1 MAIILLIGFD
11 DLTANLIKPLIVQEN
26 HKFEV
31 RSMDPASI
39 SIAGVDVILAS
50 GDDKNCLKLLVAL
63 RARHS
68 SIPFIVVNRL
78 PETARWL
85 EALEAGATDYWAAPF
100 ERVQLRWLLGSALIH
115 THRAAA

>member
-1 MAIILLIGFD
+1 MANILLIGFD
-11 DLTANLIKPLIVQEN
+11 RVTTEHLGRLVVQEL

-31 RSMDPASI
+31 RSLDLANIPI
-39 SIAGVDVILAS
+39 TGFDVILAS
-50 GDDKNCLKLLVAL
+50 GDDKNCLKLLAAF
-63 RARHS
+63 RAQNS
-68 SIPFIVVNRL
+68 NVPFIVVNRL

-100 ERVQLRWLLGSALIH
+100 ERVQLRWLLDSALMR